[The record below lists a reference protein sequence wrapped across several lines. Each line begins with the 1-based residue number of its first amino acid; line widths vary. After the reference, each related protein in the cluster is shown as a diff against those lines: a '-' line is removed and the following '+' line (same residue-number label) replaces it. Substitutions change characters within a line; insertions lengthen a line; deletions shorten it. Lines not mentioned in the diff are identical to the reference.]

1 LAIFDSFDRGLS
13 SYAEENNVFYM
24 EIKEQITTWL
34 LKVEDLLSAR
44 EGEYLERIQ
53 DDNEPVD
60 FLPIILVVDGYS
72 RIAQMLDNTLQ
83 EKIAKLMKN
92 YSYLGFHLLVSGSN
106 NDLSKGY
113 DSLTAEIKQVRQAVI
128 LMKKSE
134 QTLFTLS
141 YERKEEEIQPGF
153 GYYVMNGKEVKI
165 QIPLCTTERKVLA

>member
-1 LAIFDSFDRGLS
+1 
-13 SYAEENNVFYM
+13 M
-24 EIKEQITTWL
+24 
-34 LKVEDLLSAR
+34 
-44 EGEYLERIQ
+44 
-53 DDNEPVD
+53 
-60 FLPIILVVDGYS
+60 
-72 RIAQMLDNTLQ
+72 LQ

-113 DSLTAEIKQVRQAVI
+113 DVLTAEIKQVRQAII

-141 YERKEEEIQPGF
+141 YERKEEEIQPGY
-153 GYYVMNGKEVKI
+153 GYYVINGKEVKI